1 MNKHW
6 KIGSILVLAMMLGGI
21 SSAWAV
27 VKCPPTRNKRC
38 NTVPEIDSTGA
49 LPALALL
56 GGVLAVIN
64 ERRRRK

>member
-1 MNKHW
+1 MNKRW
-6 KIGSILVLAMMLGGI
+6 KIGSILVLTMMLGGI

-27 VKCPPTRNKRC
+27 VCPPTSNKRC
-38 NTVPEIDSTGA
+38 NKVPEIDSTGE